1 MAVTNKRGIFA
12 LLDVRE
18 RQATGVWSVKP
29 DVWLSPSPYF
39 VPAPETGYFGGG
51 GTGDPAFSDVDRIDY
66 SNDTATASPKGPLSA
81 AGRGGSGTGNS
92 SYGWMHI
99 GYIPI
104 IYNRSIVNRIDYS
117 NDTATASVRGPLN
130 TGSIDTAATGNASY
144 GYVGGGRAPALTSR
158 VDRIDYSN
166 DTATASPKGPLNE
179 AVYGNAACSPVA
191 NGL

>member
-39 VPAPETGYFGGG
+39 GPRPQTGYFGG

-81 AGRGGSGTGNS
+81 VGRGGSGTGNS
-92 SYGWMHI
+92 SF
-99 GYIPI
+99 GYF
-104 IYNRSIVNRIDYS
+104 
-117 NDTATASVRGPLN
+117 
-130 TGSIDTAATGNASY
+130 
-144 GYVGGGRAPALTSR
+144 GGGLPGPRST

-166 DTATASPKGPLNE
+166 DTATASLKGPLNE